1 MKADERKELETNSLA
16 AGVQKLVA
24 RTKTGR
30 LVNPYVVAVAL
41 AVVLGAG
48 LWYYL
53 STEGK
58 KLTSRQWADLEQVVK
73 TNSQVNL
80 EDFAKSNKDSA
91 AARAAR
97 LDAARIQL
105 GPEGIGKLNLRDR
118 EARGKAV
125 ENVEKARDEL
135 QKLADEYKGDPT
147 MQATCLLAA
156 AEGELALVGI
166 PKGTDGRDYR
176 GSVSKA
182 ADLYREVAKVV
193 GDKSPVA
200 EQYKKRADELVA
212 KKDEIERLGESL
224 NRLVSP
230 PAVFPFPSTPGGPT
244 PNAPKLPDGPI
255 PTPKPPEG
263 TGPAAPSTVTPPTTP
278 TTNKGPTPAPA
289 TPPTNKGPEPAP
301 STPPTKK

>member
-1 MKADERKELETNSLA
+1 MKAEERKELETNSLA
-16 AGVQKLVA
+16 AGMQRLVD

-30 LVNPYVVAVAL
+30 LVNPYVVAVVL
-41 AVVLGAG
+41 AIALGAG
-48 LWYYL
+48 LWWYL
-53 STEGK
+53 SSEGK
-58 KLTSRQWADLEQVVK
+58 KLSSRQWADLEQVVK

-97 LDAARIQL
+97 LNAARMQL
-105 GPEGIGKLNLRDR
+105 GQEGIGKLNLRDR
-118 EARGKAV
+118 ELRAKAV

-135 QKLADEYKGDPT
+135 VKLADEYKGDTT
-147 MQATCLLAA
+147 MQATCLLSA

-176 GSVSKA
+176 GSVDRA
-182 ADLYREVAKVV
+182 AELYRKVAEAV
-193 GDKSPVA
+193 GDKSPPA

-230 PAVFPFPSTPGGPT
+230 PAVFPFPTTPGGQT
-244 PNAPKLPDGPI
+244 PGGPKLPDGPI

-263 TGPAAPSTVTPPTTP
+263 TGPTAPNTVTPPTGKAP
-278 TTNKGPTPAPA
+278 APAPA
-289 TPPTNKGPEPAP
+289 TPPTNKAPEK
-301 STPPTKK
+301 TPPTPSTKK